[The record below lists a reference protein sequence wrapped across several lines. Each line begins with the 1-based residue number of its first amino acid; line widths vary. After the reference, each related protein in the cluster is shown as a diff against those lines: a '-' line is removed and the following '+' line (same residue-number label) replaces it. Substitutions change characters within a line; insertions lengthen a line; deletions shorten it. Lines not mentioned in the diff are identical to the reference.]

1 MIIDAHQHFWSYS
14 PSKQSWINEGMEAIK
29 KDFLPADLSKI
40 YEQNSVAGCVAVQA
54 EGSEEETNFLL
65 RLAEEN
71 DFIKG
76 VVGWVDLQ
84 DQKVEDRLQHY
95 RSFKKLKGFRHVV
108 QDEPDP
114 DFMLRNDFRNGLKA
128 IENFGYTYDILI
140 YPQQLDAAIQTVQDF
155 PKINF
160 VLDHI
165 AKPHI
170 KEARMDNWLPKLKAL
185 AESPNICCKVSGM
198 VTEAA
203 WQSWRQ
209 EDFYPYLD
217 EVTEAFGMDRLIF
230 GSDWPVCLLSGSYEQ
245 VLKIVQ
251 DYYED
256 FSKEER
262 DNFFHANVC
271 RFYGLSL

>member
-1 MIIDAHQHFWSYS
+1 MIIDAHQHFWNYS

-40 YEQNSVAGCVAVQA
+40 YEQNAVAGCVAVQA

-114 DFMLRNDFRNGLKA
+114 DFMLRKDFRNGLKA
-128 IENFGYTYDILI
+128 IEDFGYTYDILI

-185 AESPNICCKVSGM
+185 AKFPNVCCKVSGM

-209 EDFYPYLD
+209 EDFPPYLD
-217 EVTEAFGMDRLIF
+217 EVTEAFGMDRLMF
-230 GSDWPVCLLSGSYEQ
+230 GSDWPVCLLSGNYEQ

-251 DYYED
+251 DYYQS
-256 FSKEER
+256 FSK
-262 DNFFHANVC
+262 DDQDSFFHLNASK
-271 RFYGLSL
+271 FYGLSI